1 MARRD
6 RLLVVLLSLT
16 SAACLL
22 GPNYA
27 RPTVTPA
34 PAYRGALDAD
44 QAASIAD
51 VKWVDQYRDPDLA
64 ALIQIG
70 ITENLDLRL
79 AVARIGEFRARAA
92 AAHADLGPTLAGTF
106 GGQPRNRID
115 ADDGWLRAVYSLGV
129 AFNWE
134 IDFFGRLRRA
144 SEAAQHELLA
154 SEDGARAVMSSIVAD
169 IAQAWFE
176 LRVLDELLAITERN
190 ITLQEDALVLVQR
203 RVQGGVAAGIDE
215 QQAVSQLASTR
226 AQRPFLQQQSQLVE
240 NRLSVLLG
248 RPPGPIQR
256 PAGAMPAAPPD
267 IPAGLPSELLERR
280 ADIRQAERELMAAT
294 SRIGVAMGLAF
305 PFPRIGLTAFF
316 GVLSTSLDQLFNGND
331 SGVVAWSPVVQYPLV
346 DSGRG
351 RAGIAI
357 ATAQAEEAAVVYRN
371 AILLALREVADTLV
385 ARQKVRERID
395 QQQVQVAAAREALR
409 LSDARYLGGVADYL
423 EVLDTQRVLF
433 LAETD
438 LARSRFDEFQ
448 ASVQLYRA
456 LGGGWSD
463 DELLRLINRPADAR
477 K

>member
-1 MARRD
+1 
-6 RLLVVLLSLT
+6 
-16 SAACLL
+16 
-22 GPNYA
+22 
-27 RPTVTPA
+27 
-34 PAYRGALDAD
+34 
-44 QAASIAD
+44 
-51 VKWVDQYRDPDLA
+51 
-64 ALIQIG
+64 
-70 ITENLDLRL
+70 
-79 AVARIGEFRARAA
+79 
-92 AAHADLGPTLAGTF
+92 
-106 GGQPRNRID
+106 
-115 ADDGWLRAVYSLGV
+115 
-129 AFNWE
+129 
-134 IDFFGRLRRA
+134 
-144 SEAAQHELLA
+144 
-154 SEDGARAVMSSIVAD
+154 
-169 IAQAWFE
+169 
-176 LRVLDELLAITERN
+176 
-190 ITLQEDALVLVQR
+190 
-203 RVQGGVAAGIDE
+203 
-215 QQAVSQLASTR
+215 
-226 AQRPFLQQQSQLVE
+226 
-240 NRLSVLLG
+240 
-248 RPPGPIQR
+248 
-256 PAGAMPAAPPD
+256 MPAAPPD